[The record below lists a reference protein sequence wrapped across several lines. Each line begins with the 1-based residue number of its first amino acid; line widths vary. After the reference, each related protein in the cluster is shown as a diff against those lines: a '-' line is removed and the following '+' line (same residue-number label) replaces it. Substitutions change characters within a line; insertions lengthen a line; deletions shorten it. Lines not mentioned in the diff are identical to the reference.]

1 MTSLPKRYL
10 EDKALRDAAKGV
22 LEADLEHFKA
32 ALGEQGIAGRVRSQL
47 TGKVRQR
54 ISAGARDVLE
64 QAKGAAEDHSGVLA
78 VLIGALVLWLAR
90 APLLD
95 LLGFDAAVE
104 ADEDRDM
111 MDESRES

>member
-1 MTSLPKRYL
+1 MSALPKRYL

-22 LEADLEHFKA
+22 LDADLEHFKA
-32 ALGEQGIAGRVRSQL
+32 SLAEQGLVGRLGGQIS
-47 TGKVRQR
+47 GKVKRR
-54 ISAGARDVLE
+54 IAAGARDVLE

-95 LLGFDAAVE
+95 LLGFDAADE
-104 ADEDRDM
+104 ADEDRDT